1 MISILLAPLL
11 LAQAGTAALDCDNV
25 MTQAAM
31 NMCSKQEFDR
41 ADAELNV
48 VWEQVR
54 AHARRADAGF
64 DYDDGQP
71 GFWDTLLKAQR
82 AWLVYRDEHC
92 RLSSYDARGGS
103 LKPLLASDC
112 MTSLTEARTKELR
125 GLLTNLVSGEPKSVS
140 EE

>member
-1 MISILLAPLL
+1 MISMLLAPLL
-11 LAQAGTAALDCDNV
+11 LAQVGTAALDCDNA
-25 MTQAAM
+25 MTQTAM

-64 DYDDGQP
+64 DDDDGQP
-71 GFWDTLLKAQR
+71 GHWDTLLKAQR
-82 AWLVYRDEHC
+82 AWLTYRDEHC

-103 LKPLLASDC
+103 LQPLLASDC
-112 MTSLTEARTKELR
+112 MTSLTEARTTELH
-125 GLLTNLVSGEPKSVS
+125 GLLTNQVSGEPKSVS